1 MDDDG
6 NYKVIVKKDIDHT
19 VEIPDTWGEVKIDL
33 GGHTIT
39 GDKADDN
46 NAAKPGLDFVKDG
59 SINEHPGTKLEIVNG
74 TIKGGDGSAKHPDG
88 APGIGAAGNAADAG
102 LIIGNDAKVIGGN
115 GADGSDADGSDADG
129 IQEEESIHADSD
141 SVENGTDSDSH
152 IPFGECGF
160 HWIPIVWLLVILGYT
175 VVRVKKL
182 RDESEEA

>member
-1 MDDDG
+1 MQKDPAEDDSLNDAA
-6 NYKVIVKKDIDHT
+6 D
-19 VEIPDTWGEVKIDL
+19 ESSL
-33 GGHTIT
+33 T
-39 GDKADDN
+39 GD
-46 NAAKPGLDFVKDG
+46 
-59 SINEHPGTKLEIVNG
+59 
-74 TIKGGDGSAKHPDG
+74 
-88 APGIGAAGNAADAG
+88 
-102 LIIGNDAKVIGGN
+102 
-115 GADGSDADGSDADG
+115 ADGSDADGSDADG